1 MKYFSN
7 NKMTTPKSTRIRD
20 ISKAVHMLK
29 PLETLQAKKIRK
41 VTVDEDF
48 DNQTKQEIQKYTKT
62 SSITNM
68 LKLNNLG
75 LDDDYFKQFQ
85 THNIKDTL
93 YPINGVCYFCGQ
105 KGSGKTYLLSAVIQ
119 YAFKL
124 NEIKRLIYIYADN
137 VDTTIIRALPRSKIL
152 SVPKAI
158 AGDFLQ
164 KFLNKKTKFTS
175 CWNFLYSC
183 EKLGYDDTQL
193 IKESD
198 LYIDNLLEQIS
209 SKKKMTTLR
218 QLVEYC
224 RKTAKKYKRGT
235 RLIFGDG
242 TYVYDLGDFDLNQYD
257 MICIDDIGQFLDIFG
272 STRKNSDLY
281 KYFTIT
287 RQNKTAIYLTG
298 QEIKQLPKMMREM
311 LGAVVMLNGTNMSEM
326 SDLKIPI
333 EFQHEF
339 QRHWNKLKQYE
350 GIVYNFNDKEY
361 EIIKYK

>member
-1 MKYFSN
+1 
-7 NKMTTPKSTRIRD
+7 MTKLQVKKIRD
-20 ISKAVHMLK
+20 ISKAEHMMK
-29 PLETLQAKKIRK
+29 QLENPQTNRKIRHL
-41 VTVDEDF
+41 TNEDDF
-48 DNQTKQEIQKYTKT
+48 DVETKNEINNFTKT
-62 SSITNM
+62 SAITNM
-68 LKLNNLG
+68 LELNNLG
-75 LDDDYFKQFQ
+75 LDDEYFKQFQ

-124 NEIKRLIYIYADN
+124 NEIKRLIYIYSDN

-183 EKLGYDDTQL
+183 EKLGYDETQH
-193 IKESD
+193 IKDSD

-209 SKKKMTTLR
+209 SKKKLLTLKH
-218 QLVEYC
+218 LVEYC
-224 RKTAKKYKRGT
+224 RKTVKKYKRGT
-235 RLIFGDG
+235 ILRFGDG
-242 TYVYDLGDFDLNQYD
+242 SFTYDLGDFDLNQYD

-272 STRKNSDLY
+272 STRRNSELY

-311 LGAVVMLNGTNMSEM
+311 LGAIVMLNGTNINEM
-326 SDLKIPI
+326 SDVKIPI
-333 EFQHEF
+333 EFQREF
-339 QRHWNKLKQYE
+339 HRQWIKLKQYE

>member
-1 MKYFSN
+1 MKLAIKRKTRKPILYQDYSFWNEGTDVRDPPVHKPSSSN
-7 NKMTTPKSTRIRD
+7 NNSKQRSTD
-20 ISKAVHMLK
+20 ADVQ
-29 PLETLQAKKIRK
+29 ETK
-41 VTVDEDF
+41 V
-48 DNQTKQEIQKYTKT
+48 TKT
-62 SSITNM
+62 SAIAKA

-85 THNIKDTL
+85 THNINGTL

-124 NEIKRLIYIYADN
+124 DEIKRLIYIYADN

-152 SVPKAI
+152 SVPKLI
-158 AGDFLQ
+158 AGDFLS

-175 CWNFLYSC
+175 CSNFIHSAD
-183 EKLGYDDTQL
+183 KLGYNELQP
-193 IKESD
+193 IKDCD
-198 LYIDNLLEQIS
+198 LYVDNLLEALA
-209 SKKKMTTLR
+209 SKKKLTNVKML
-218 QLVEYC
+218 LDYC
-224 RKTAKKYKRGT
+224 KKTIRKYSQGT
-235 RLIFGDG
+235 ILSFCEDA
-242 TYVYDLGDFDLNQYD
+242 YVYDIGNFDLNQYD

-326 SDLKIPI
+326 SDVKIPI
-333 EFQHEF
+333 EFQREF
-339 QRHWNKLKQYE
+339 HRIWPKLRQYE
-350 GIVYNFNDKEY
+350 GVVYNFNDKEFEVIRY
-361 EIIKYK
+361 

>member
-1 MKYFSN
+1 MSNRKRSIKYIGN
-7 NKMTTPKSTRIRD
+7 
-20 ISKAVHMLK
+20 
-29 PLETLQAKKIRK
+29 
-41 VTVDEDF
+41 DEDIVNESNIDKPKF
-48 DNQTKQEIQKYTKT
+48 TKT
-62 SSITNM
+62 SAITNM
-68 LKLNNLG
+68 LQLNNLG
-75 LDDDYFKQFQ
+75 LDESYFKQFQ

-119 YAFKL
+119 YAFRL
-124 NEIKRLIYIYADN
+124 NEIKRLIYIYSDN

-175 CWNFLYSC
+175 CYNFLYSS
-183 EKLGYDDTQL
+183 EKIGVSDPKQM
-193 IKESD
+193 IKDCD
-198 LYIDNLLEQIS
+198 LYIDNLLEAIS
-209 SKKKMTTLR
+209 SRKKLLTVK
-218 QLVEYC
+218 QLTDYC
-224 RKTAKKYKRGT
+224 QKTIKKYHNGT
-235 RLIFGDG
+235 ILTFDDG
-242 TYVYDLGDFDLNQYD
+242 NFRYDLGNFDLNQYD

-272 STRKNSDLY
+272 STRKNSELY

-326 SDLKIPI
+326 SDIKIPI
-333 EFQHEF
+333 EFQREF
-339 QRHWNKLKQYE
+339 AKIWIKLKQYE

-361 EIIKYK
+361 EIIRYK